1 MQKTTHGAT
10 PRTGIMYRERLT
22 PSLWAF
28 VGAAVAAPMAAMV
41 FVPFDTTFAL
51 GIGVVVAIVVIW
63 LLLAAAP
70 RIEVREGVLR
80 AGRAHI
86 RVDLLGSVDWLTG
99 ADARQ
104 LRGPGLPRA
113 AWHLIRGGIDG
124 IVRIEVVDPEDP
136 TPVWI
141 VSSRT
146 PDRLAA
152 AIRRA
157 QMRLTDR
164 SGA

>member
-1 MQKTTHGAT
+1 MQKTSTGAAGSALT
-10 PRTGIMYRERLT
+10 YRERLT
-22 PSLWAF
+22 PSLWAI

-41 FVPFDTTFAL
+41 FVPFDTTLAL
-51 GIGVVVAIVVIW
+51 VAGGLVAVLVIA
-63 LLLAAAP
+63 LMLAAAP
-70 RIEVREGVLR
+70 TVELVDGMLR

-86 RVDLLGSVDWLTG
+86 PVAVLGRPEAATG
-99 ADARQ
+99 AEART
-104 LRGPGLPRA
+104 LRGPGLERD

-124 IVRIEVVDPEDP
+124 LVRVPVTDPADP
-136 TPVWI
+136 TPVWV

-157 QMRLTDR
+157 QQADR
-164 SGA
+164 DLG